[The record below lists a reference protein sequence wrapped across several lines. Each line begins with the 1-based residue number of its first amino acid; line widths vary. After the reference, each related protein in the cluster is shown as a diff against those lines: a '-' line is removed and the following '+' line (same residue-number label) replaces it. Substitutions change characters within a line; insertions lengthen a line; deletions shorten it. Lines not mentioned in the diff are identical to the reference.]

1 MKTKVV
7 PLCESCG
14 REIINESEGVIVQG
28 NIFPLD
34 PKKDP
39 IVGGA
44 FAEIPDH
51 LPFNHGNGVDG
62 EGNPLGDST
71 ASILDKIEQF
81 AFHAQ
86 CLVSKLGGRAA
97 GRPAPTPGGS
107 FPDPAGPAP
116 TPGLVDLPG
125 TPTQGDSVRLLEDH
139 PDYARFS
146 TKVFSVGRIRQEEGD
161 FVLYA
166 PDGTPVLAGK
176 NHVVRVQASG

>member
-14 REIINESEGVIVQG
+14 REIINESEGVVVQG

-44 FAEIPDH
+44 FVGIPER
-51 LPFNHGNGVDG
+51 LPFNCDNGVDS
-62 EGNPLGDST
+62 EGNTLGERS
-71 ASILDKIEQF
+71 SLILDKIEQF

-86 CLVSKLGGRAA
+86 CLVSKLGGRATA
-97 GRPAPTPGGS
+97 RPVQSVGSFSDPGGH
-107 FPDPAGPAP
+107 AP

-125 TPTQGDSVRLLEDH
+125 TPSPGDSVRLLESH
-139 PDYARFS
+139 PNFARFS
-146 TKVFSVGRIRQEEGD
+146 TKVLSVGRARQEEGD
-161 FVLYA
+161 FVLYT
-166 PDGTPVLAGK
+166 PDGQPVLADKG
-176 NHVVRVQASG
+176 HIVRVQASG